1 MGWGPSAAAQVQV
14 EGSIDPAPPPSAPP
28 RTVAEELRVII
39 GNARSISA
47 ESGTNT
53 ARRRDWIIAGA
64 ERALALLGGEDS

>member
-1 MGWGPSAAAQVQV
+1 
-14 EGSIDPAPPPSAPP
+14 
-28 RTVAEELRVII
+28 VII